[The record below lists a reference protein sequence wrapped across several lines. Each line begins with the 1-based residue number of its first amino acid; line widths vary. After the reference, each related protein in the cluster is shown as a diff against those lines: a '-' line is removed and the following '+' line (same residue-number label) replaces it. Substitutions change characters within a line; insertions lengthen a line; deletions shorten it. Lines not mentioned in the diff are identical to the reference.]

1 MPSTE
6 QQEIVLLSKILAADV
21 NVGYEHNLTNTIVE
35 TVNGHPISTLRQLV
49 DIVRQTR
56 PDQDTVT
63 FTTADKSIV
72 VSTYRCLL
80 VALSVISS
88 PRSYLHRTLPQQQ
101 MKRYVRWVYK

>member
-6 QQEIVLLSKILAADV
+6 RQEIVLLSKILAADV

-35 TVNGHPISTLRQLV
+35 TVNGHSISTLRQLV
-49 DIVRQTR
+49 DIVRQTP

-72 VSTYRCLL
+72 VSTY
-80 VALSVISS
+80 SVYSLF
-88 PRSYLHRTLPQQQ
+88 P
-101 MKRYVRWVYK
+101 